1 MKIEHRG
8 FKITGMIGNMS
19 AEIND
24 DGDNTEIVL
33 IDSNVKRSFDLGGLN
48 GFIEELEQVR
58 GLAAQ
63 VDRAN
68 EGNREGFQ

>member
-33 IDSNVKRSFDLGGLN
+33 IDSNV
-48 GFIEELEQVR
+48 EELEQVR